1 MKKLFQNITIIALVV
16 VTILGL
22 SENVQ
27 ALGNTQSI
35 AANVT
40 KPVRQVVVYASQSIA
55 YDNFNSAIFAQGQLG
70 EVSKLPTGSE
80 VSFYIDTNKINGA
93 AGLQAPG
100 KRCSTTQSGTSYYQ
114 NTITMDKRF
123 CSDFNDAILD
133 GRAVYGMV
141 PTESVFIHKPNGER
155 CYISGNGGGIYMI
168 NPASEFYRNYLVK
181 RSAEKMQ
188 SYNLNTLFLDDV
200 QPGQNTLNCDGAS
213 KEYPNYADYSTQM
226 VELSRYVKNSMPN
239 YKIEANLANANA
251 EWDKFTFLDGAMCE
265 NCFTNWGGAWP
276 SASRMIYDLNVM
288 DKWIKGGHKVYVV
301 IQPPDTSA
309 ASNRFTFAAT
319 LLAANGDNVF
329 FHFGGD
335 YRQFYSLPE
344 YQYALGAP
352 AAERVCNGNICTRQF
367 QYGTVTVD
375 FGKLTGT
382 ILLQGANT
390 PQATF
395 TATLPLPTA
404 TKSTPTSTL
413 VSPTATVL
421 VPSSPTPTPVWPTPT
436 ATRVSSTQIPFTP
449 TASVVPVSPTATNTA
464 MPTVVPPT
472 NSVPTN
478 TVVPIPGTNSVD
490 VRVSAGIDDVEEVY
504 SGGMNNISND
514 LELVYDKSGQV
525 VGMRFNG
532 VKIPQGAVITN
543 AYVQFRADEASNRT
557 VNLTI
562 NGEASANASMFT
574 TAPRNLSR
582 RPRTSNSVAWAP
594 PAWSRRGDMGAAQQT
609 PNLKSVVQ
617 EIVNQPSWVSGNSL
631 VIIITGKSNK
641 RVAKSFEG
649 DPSSAP
655 LLHVEYSMPAQ
666 PTLMIL
672 PTTGI
677 TATATATLL
686 PTLESPTLIP
696 PTFTPVP
703 TEILPSPTI
712 EPTATEVIVITDTPI
727 PTLVPPIEVV
737 IPTDTPISAAP

>member
-27 ALGNTQSI
+27 ALESAPLV
-35 AANVT
+35 AASAA

-70 EVSKLPTGSE
+70 EAPKLPTGSE
-80 VSFYIDTNKINGA
+80 VSFYIDTNKVNGA
-93 AGLQAPG
+93 AGLQVAG
-100 KRCSTTQSGTSYYQ
+100 KRCSTTQSGASYYQ

-133 GRAVYGMV
+133 KRAVYGVV
-141 PTESVFIHKPNGER
+141 PTEDVFIHKTNGER
-155 CYISGNGGGIYMI
+155 CYTSGNGGGIYMI
-168 NPASEFYRNYLVK
+168 NPASQFYRNYLV
-181 RSAEKMQ
+181 RRAAEKMQ
-188 SYNLNTLFLDDV
+188 SFNLNTLFLDDV

-226 VELSRYVKNSMPN
+226 VELSRYVKNNMPN

-251 EWDKFTFLDGAMCE
+251 EWDKFAFLDGAMCE

-288 DKWIKGGHKVYVV
+288 DKWIKGGHKVYIVV
-301 IQPPDTSA
+301 QPPDTSA
-309 ASNRFTFAAT
+309 ASNRFTFAAS
-319 LLAANGDNVF
+319 LLAANGDKVF
-329 FHFGGD
+329 FHFGAD

-352 AAERVCNGNICTRQF
+352 LAERVCNGNICTRQF

-382 ILLQGANT
+382 ILMQDGSPLPTT
-390 PQATF
+390 P
-395 TATLPLPTA
+395 TATLPQPTA
-404 TKSTPTSTL
+404 TISMPTSTP
-413 VSPTATVL
+413 VSPTATAL
-421 VPSSPTPTPVWPTPT
+421 IPPSPTPTTVWPTPT
-436 ATRVSSTQIPFTP
+436 ATGEATQIPFTP
-449 TASVVPVSPTATNTA
+449 TASVVPASPTATNTA
-464 MPTVVPPT
+464 VPTVIPPT

-514 LELVYDKSGQV
+514 LELIYDSSAQT

-543 AYVQFRADEASNRT
+543 AYIQFKADESSSRT

-574 TAPRNLSR
+574 TTPRNLSR
-582 RPRTSNSVAWAP
+582 RPRTSNSVAWSP

-609 PNLKSVVQ
+609 PNLKPIVQ
-617 EIVNQPSWVSGNSL
+617 EIVNQPGWVSGNSL

-655 LLHVEYSMPAQ
+655 LLHVEYSTSAQ
-666 PTLMIL
+666 PALMIL
-672 PTTGI
+672 PVTEI
-677 TATATATLL
+677 TATAT
-686 PTLESPTLIP
+686 LIP
-696 PTFTPVP
+696 PLESSTPLP
-703 TEILPSPTI
+703 TESLPLPPI
-712 EPTATEVIVITDTPI
+712 EPTATEVIVIIDTPV
-727 PTLVPPIEVV
+727 PTLVSPIEVV
-737 IPTDTPISAAP
+737 IPTDTPVPSAP